1 MKRLAAALL
10 AFEAMCSCQ
19 LAFSTVGSWT
29 TQMGP
34 PAPITTNNVVA
45 LPDGRVAIFGGLS
58 LQTGQE
64 SAQTVLYDPVQN
76 TWTSAAPMP
85 GPAFPDVVKSLRDG
99 TVLVEGGL
107 DIKTGTMSGAT
118 WLYDPTRNTWS
129 RAGDVLE
136 PRGGPSPTLLS
147 DGRVLIAGGEVPLP
161 EAVTQPN
168 GSFGNFQDL
177 TSAEV
182 FDPETRKWSQAGRLG
197 TARGGMA
204 LVRLPGGGALAAGGC
219 IFGRVFPAP
228 GMTAAEVFDPA
239 TSTWSPTTPL
249 PAPICAGT
257 AVALR
262 DGRVLVLDQT
272 RFGNSSDD
280 AFLYEP
286 KSRAW
291 SAAGSL
297 AGGGTTALLLSDGR
311 VFVPEVQPGAP
322 EGHIFKD
329 LVGGQVFDP
338 ATNQWTYVTTTS
350 VPLPLIYLYS
360 GGLQISVALPDG
372 SAVVILQ
379 TIALAFHPQDQ
390 PPAAQVLDS
399 TGLTTVLL
407 ALAVVIGL
415 LMLLAYRRSSRIG
428 LSKLA

>member
-1 MKRLAAALL
+1 MKRLAAALF
-10 AFEAMCSCQ
+10 AFGSMCSCQ

-29 TQMGP
+29 MQAGP

-64 SAQTVLYDPVQN
+64 SAQTVLYDPAQN
-76 TWTSAAPMP
+76 TWTSRAPMP
-85 GPAFPDVVKSLRDG
+85 GPAFPDVVRSLHDG

-118 WLYDPTRNTWS
+118 WLYDPARNTWS

-136 PRGGPSPTLLS
+136 PRGGPSSTLLS

-161 EAVTQPN
+161 QSVKQPN
-168 GSFGNFQDL
+168 GTLGDFQDL

-182 FDPETRKWSQAGRLG
+182 FDPANGTWSQAGRLG

-204 LVRLPGGGALAAGGC
+204 LARLPGGGALAAGGC
-219 IFGRVFPAP
+219 IFGMVFPAP

-249 PAPICAGT
+249 PAPICGGT

-262 DGRVLVLDQT
+262 DGRVLLLDQV

-280 AFLYEP
+280 AFLYDP
-286 KSRAW
+286 KSRGW

-297 AGGGTTALLLSDGR
+297 AGGGTSALVLSDGR

-329 LVGGQVFDP
+329 LVGGQIFDP
-338 ATNQWTYVTTTS
+338 ATNQWTFVTTTS

-407 ALAVVIGL
+407 ATAVLIGL
-415 LMLLAYRRSSRIG
+415 LMLLAYWRAGRTG